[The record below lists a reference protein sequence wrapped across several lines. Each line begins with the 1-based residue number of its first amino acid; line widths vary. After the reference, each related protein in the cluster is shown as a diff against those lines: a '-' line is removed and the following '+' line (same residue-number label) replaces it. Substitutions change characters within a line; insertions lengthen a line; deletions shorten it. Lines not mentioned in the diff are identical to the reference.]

1 MGGGHATKNRC
12 RHVDHTGTSAG
23 QARGRGCLWTRST
36 RDGCSR
42 PSFPRLTISRLHLI
56 SFGNGSNARAASTF
70 TGCNKKGHR
79 TLAGKGAWVKLG
91 ESPVDRQSTK
101 RGATGPVER
110 KGAPHRLRN
119 TVRAGTTIDAPSLT
133 HPTHQLA
140 SSSSIK

>member
-1 MGGGHATKNRC
+1 MGAGMQQRTDA
-12 RHVDHTGTSAG
+12 DTSTTRAPQQDKRG
-23 QARGRGCLWTRST
+23 DVGVCGRVRPGMDARG
-36 RDGCSR
+36 

-56 SFGNGSNARAASTF
+56 SFGNGSNARAARTF
-70 TGCNKKGHR
+70 TGCNQKGHR
-79 TLAGKGAWVKLG
+79 TLAGKTHGSSKVR
-91 ESPVDRQSTK
+91 VTK
-101 RGATGPVER
+101 RGVTGPVER